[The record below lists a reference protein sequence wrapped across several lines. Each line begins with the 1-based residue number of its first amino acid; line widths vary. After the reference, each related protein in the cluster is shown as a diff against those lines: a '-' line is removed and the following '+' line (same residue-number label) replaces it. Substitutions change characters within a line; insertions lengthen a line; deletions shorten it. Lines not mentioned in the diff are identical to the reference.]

1 MHGILVFKPLPAHVS
16 DELVCRAILPE
27 KNIDGVSPLSMAHA
41 YSGTGVGF
49 YPCTAVACM
58 EILKHYGI
66 PLAGRKVSILGRS
79 LVIGKPLAML
89 LMAENATVTIC
100 HSKTEDLCE
109 RSRDADILAVC
120 IGRSGMIDEN
130 YVDGSKE
137 QIILDIGINSN
148 EDGNLSGDVDFEA
161 VLPHVAAITPVPGG
175 AQ

>member
-1 MHGILVFKPLPAHVS
+1 M
-16 DELVCRAILPE
+16 
-27 KNIDGVSPLSMAHA
+27 
-41 YSGTGVGF
+41 
-49 YPCTAVACM
+49 
-58 EILKHYGI
+58 
-66 PLAGRKVSILGRS
+66 
-79 LVIGKPLAML
+79 IGKPLAML

-120 IGRSGMIDEN
+120 IRRSGMINKN

-175 AQ
+175 VGSVTSAVLMRNVLTAAENQTPLSAL